1 MPSKLTQAEIP
12 MCPYCGHQLHGEGP
26 SYRCPDCGEYCG
38 QTRERDPDWGYH
50 KPDVSGVVQR
60 LRGFADRHDLESP
73 LQSPTYTGSTL
84 RLIADALAD
93 RLEGK
98 DTEENHG

>member
-50 KPDVSGVVQR
+50 KPDVSGVVEK
-60 LRGFADRHDLESP
+60 LRSMAGGCDVVYETML
-73 LQSPTYTGSTL
+73 LG
-84 RLIADALAD
+84 LAD

-98 DTEENHG
+98 DAEVGT

>member
-38 QTRERDPDWGYH
+38 QTRDRNPDWGYH
-50 KPDVSGVVQR
+50 KPDVSGVVDLINNF
-60 LRGFADRHDLESP
+60 LRSEGDEGDLDP
-73 LQSPTYTGSTL
+73 FDCWRPFL
-84 RLIADALAD
+84 RLVAD

-98 DTEENHG
+98 DAEVGT